1 MELELDERIIPELR
15 ERYKSLV
22 NGGKLLSNEQLA
34 SYYSTFRSRF
44 GPEKLKNLDGEAL
57 LETIHSHGNRDSLVY
72 WLEFKDDAEF
82 PSSRFGSIAGG
93 SAFKFGL
100 FRKRE
105 TGTWTTGAPSNP
117 VELSVERAIE
127 VARRN
132 RDQLIKGVELLEKLP
147 VNGTDEDYEHLQQ
160 EMNHVAP
167 AVSDMAWGHK
177 YFSLLYPEKVDDFH
191 NPDYQR
197 FHLIKLLQL
206 PPQGEGRYLA
216 AGRFVALA
224 KTLDISM
231 NSMSTMLNERNGD
244 TPYSYWRIGTKTFGD
259 KPKDFWGMMRD
270 SNCVAIGWAETGD
283 LSAITNDKA
292 GKDSIRQVLHSKDSH
307 IHPTA
312 AGKAAQQIFNFR
324 WTIATDDLVLA
335 STGATILGIG
345 RVTGDYTYDPS
356 SDFPHRRPVEWLSLE
371 HWHQPDQQPGIE
383 GVLTTVYRMKKVRN
397 LLEAEKH
404 IYDAKPPAP
413 GHCPSPPRLTGIPA
427 RIQAILERKGQIIL
441 YGPPGTGKTYWAEV
455 TARELAARAS
465 FGRTFEQLTSEQK
478 ACILGDD
485 GMVRL
490 CSFHPAYG
498 YEDFLEGFRPESVN
512 GQMHFTL
519 RDGVFKK
526 VCQDAYAR
534 PDHRFYLIIDEINR
548 GDIPRIFGELLSVLE
563 KDKRGKAILLPLT
576 GKPFRVPDNVYVIGT
591 MNTADRSI
599 ALLDTALRRRFGF
612 IELMPDTSIFG
623 DAAVGGV
630 PLGPWLRALNE
641 RVCEYV
647 GRDARNLQ
655 IGHAYLLEGEHPIGD
670 FLTFAKV
677 IQDDILPLLEEY
689 CYEDYTTLE
698 KILGASL
705 IDIQKQ
711 HIRQELFVA
720 SNRDKLIQALLAPSP
735 DITASSQALS
745 SEAQAVEEGEEDT
758 SEDEPGES
766 Q

>member
-1 MELELDERIIPELR
+1 
-15 ERYKSLV
+15 
-22 NGGKLLSNEQLA
+22 
-34 SYYSTFRSRF
+34 
-44 GPEKLKNLDGEAL
+44 
-57 LETIHSHGNRDSLVY
+57 
-72 WLEFKDDAEF
+72 
-82 PSSRFGSIAGG
+82 
-93 SAFKFGL
+93 
-100 FRKRE
+100 
-105 TGTWTTGAPSNP
+105 
-117 VELSVERAIE
+117 
-127 VARRN
+127 
-132 RDQLIKGVELLEKLP
+132 
-147 VNGTDEDYEHLQQ
+147 
-160 EMNHVAP
+160 
-167 AVSDMAWGHK
+167 
-177 YFSLLYPEKVDDFH
+177 
-191 NPDYQR
+191 
-197 FHLIKLLQL
+197 
-206 PPQGEGRYLA
+206 
-216 AGRFVALA
+216 
-224 KTLDISM
+224 
-231 NSMSTMLNERNGD
+231 
-244 TPYSYWRIGTKTFGD
+244 
-259 KPKDFWGMMRD
+259 
-270 SNCVAIGWAETGD
+270 
-283 LSAITNDKA
+283 
-292 GKDSIRQVLHSKDSH
+292 
-307 IHPTA
+307 
-312 AGKAAQQIFNFR
+312 
-324 WTIATDDLVLA
+324 
-335 STGATILGIG
+335 
-345 RVTGDYTYDPS
+345 
-356 SDFPHRRPVEWLSLE
+356 
-371 HWHQPDQQPGIE
+371 
-383 GVLTTVYRMKKVRN
+383 MKKVRN

-711 HIRQELFVA
+711 HIRQELFEA